1 MIEQQDVE
9 AVLRSYPDVH
19 YQYPFEAGLAVYDV
33 AGTMFALLKEG
44 SKPLRLSLRCD
55 NNLARVLREHYES
68 VLPGDKLDASKWI
81 TLVLS
86 GQLNLQEVKD
96 LIQLAYQLGQASHDS
111 PID

>member
-1 MIEQQDVE
+1 MIQQQDIE
-9 AVLRSYPDVH
+9 AVLRAYPDVH
-19 YQYPFEAGLAVYDV
+19 CQYPFEAGLAVYDV
-33 AGTMFALLKEG
+33 GGTMFALLKEG

-55 NNLARVLREHYES
+55 HNLARVLRERYES

-96 LIQLAYQLGQASHDS
+96 LIQLAYQLGQSGHD
-111 PID
+111 DRVD